1 MIKSSRSVFVAKVVP
16 RTVTITLGRGVLFQ
30 VSITSPV
37 IDPEFAS
44 WARPPTAIGTKEQIK
59 MSAIVLLRFQVGTCF
74 REVPLVLG
82 ADLPSHPFDRFKKT
96 LNVIPWS

>member
-1 MIKSSRSVFVAKVVP
+1 MIKLPSRSVFVAKVVP

-44 WARPPTAIGTKEQIK
+44 WARPPTAIRTKEQIK
-59 MSAIVLLRFQVGTCF
+59 MSAIVLLEFDF
-74 REVPLVLG
+74 KLEHVLG
-82 ADLPSHPFDRFKKT
+82 RF
-96 LNVIPWS
+96 P